1 MHNFLGIIL
10 ALTAL
15 LCWGFGDFFIQK
27 VTRIVDSYKTL
38 FFIGITGLVILFPFV
53 QHEIFSLKPVNWLLL
68 GLLGVIVI
76 FAALFDFEA
85 LRQGKICI
93 VEPLLGIELPIT
105 VGLSVILAGE
115 RLIPLQWLLIA
126 VIFIGIILAVTM
138 HHTHLHYH
146 KRIYEKGVILAG
158 VGAIGMALTNFLIGI
173 SSQQISPLMTIWFT
187 HTAAALVTAIILIY
201 KHEFKNIWPD
211 LKKSPSL
218 IFATG
223 VIDNAAW
230 IAFGYATTFIPISIA
245 ASISES
251 YIVLASALGICV
263 NREKLKSHQ
272 IIGII
277 LAIGGVLLLSI
288 LTSK

>member
-1 MHNFLGIIL
+1 MHNFLGIIF

-15 LCWGFGDFFIQK
+15 LCWGFGDFFIQRA
-27 VTRIVDSYKTL
+27 TRIVGSYKTL
-38 FFIGITGLVILFPFV
+38 FFIGITGLIFLFPFV
-53 QHEIFSLKPVNWLLL
+53 FAELSQLKMINWLLL
-68 GLLGVIVI
+68 SLLGVVVI

-85 LRQGKICI
+85 LRLGKICI

-115 RLIPLQWLLIA
+115 KLFPLQWLLIL

-138 HHTHLHYH
+138 HRTHLHYH

-187 HTAAALVTAIILIY
+187 HTAAAIFTAIILIY
-201 KHEFKNIWPD
+201 RGEMKNIWLD

-218 IFATG
+218 ITATG

-230 IAFGYATTFIPISIA
+230 IAFGYATTYIPISIA
-245 ASISES
+245 ATISES
-251 YIVLASALGICV
+251 YIVLVSLLGIYV
-263 NREKLKSHQ
+263 NREKIKSHQ
-272 IIGII
+272 ILGII
-277 LAIGGVLLLSI
+277 LAIGGVLLLSAI
-288 LTSK
+288 TSK

>member
-15 LCWGFGDFFIQK
+15 LCWGFGDFFIQRS
-27 VTRIVDSYKTL
+27 TRIIGSYKAL
-38 FFIGITGLVILFPFV
+38 FFIGITGLIILFPFIYS
-53 QHEIFSLKPVNWLLL
+53 EILTLTLTNWLLL
-68 GLLGVIVI
+68 ILLGIIVI

-105 VGLSVILAGE
+105 VGLSVTLAGE
-115 RLIPLQWLLIA
+115 KLIPLQWLLIA
-126 VIFIGIILAVTM
+126 ITFVGIIMAVTM

-146 KRIYEKGVILAG
+146 KRIFEKGAILAG
-158 VGAIGMALTNFLIGI
+158 VGAIGMALTNFLVGI

-187 HTAAALVTAIILIY
+187 HSCAAIASALILIY
-201 KHEFKNIWPD
+201 KKDFKNIISD
-211 LKKSPSL
+211 FKKAPALFGAMS
-218 IFATG
+218 A
-223 VIDNAAW
+223 IDNMAW
-230 IAFGYATTFIPISIA
+230 LAFGYATTFIPISIA
-245 ASISES
+245 ATISES

-272 IIGII
+272 IIGIV
-277 LAIGGVLLLSI
+277 LAIGGVLILSAI
-288 LTSK
+288 TSK